1 MKEWLVGCEA
11 ATSSVRR
18 VFDQKALIAVVFY
31 VRDGARFAR
40 TAQVLAL
47 LHKARQGAKY
57 WPRRS

>member
-31 VRDGARFAR
+31 VRDRARFAC
-40 TAQVLAL
+40 TTQAHEVLAL
-47 LHKARQGAKY
+47 LHKARQGAK
-57 WPRRS
+57 

>member
-1 MKEWLVGCEA
+1 
-11 ATSSVRR
+11 
-18 VFDQKALIAVVFY
+18 